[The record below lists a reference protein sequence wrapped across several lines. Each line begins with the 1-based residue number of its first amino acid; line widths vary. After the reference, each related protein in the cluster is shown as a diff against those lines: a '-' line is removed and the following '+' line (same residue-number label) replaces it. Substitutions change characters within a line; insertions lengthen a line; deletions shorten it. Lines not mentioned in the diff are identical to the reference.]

1 MIEKKNALT
10 VTHLTKVFKLP
21 HDKQA
26 SIKGSIINVVRGTS
40 KTYEKQK
47 VLENISFEVNEGEFY
62 GIVGRNGS
70 GKSTLLKIL
79 AGIYTPTSGK
89 VVINGQLTPFIELG
103 VGFNQ
108 ELTGR
113 ENVFLNGA
121 LLGFTRKEMAA
132 MYDKIVAF
140 AELERFMDQKLKNY
154 SSGMQVRLAFSIAIQ
169 AKGNI
174 LLIDEVLA
182 VGDTA
187 FQKKCY
193 AVFQALKREGR
204 TVVFVTL
211 SLGDVERFCDRVLV
225 LDKGKQIG
233 VYEPHE
239 ARVKYEKMNQ
249 PAESDVAGKDQQSR
263 WGDGPVVIDKVEVKS
278 QNVPLKRAIKPN
290 SPLDIIIHLRTTR
303 PLKAHEEKITVGMNI
318 FSEDGHNL
326 FGPNTSEYA
335 VKATTKQLS
344 LHIPKLNLNKGQYF
358 LTFAIFDE
366 KSIENY
372 DHLDRTVT
380 FFVDVDNSYYGSV
393 DFDHSWSIDN

>member
-47 VLENISFEVNEGEFY
+47 VLDNISFEVNEGEFY

-121 LLGFTRKEMAA
+121 LLGFTRKEMAT

-193 AVFQALKREGR
+193 AVFQSLKREGR
-204 TVVFVTL
+204 TVVFVTH
-211 SLGDVERFCDRVLV
+211 SMGDVERFCDRVLV

-233 VYEPHE
+233 IYEPHE

-249 PAESDVAGKDQQSR
+249 SSDSNHVGGSHLSR
-263 WGDGPVVIDKVEVKS
+263 WGDGPVIIDKVEVSS
-278 QNVPLKRAIKPN
+278 QNVPIKRYVKSNA
-290 SPLDIIIHLRTTR
+290 PLDIKLYLKTTR
-303 PLKAHEEKITVGMNI
+303 PLQSHEKNITVGMNI

-326 FGPNTSEYA
+326 FGPNTTEHTVS
-335 VKATTKQLS
+335 ATTKQLS
-344 LHIPKLNLNKGQYF
+344 LHISKLNLNKGRYF
-358 LTFAIFDE
+358 LTFAVFDE
-366 KSIENY
+366 RSIQNY
-372 DHLDRTVT
+372 DHLDRSVE
-380 FFVDVDNSYYGSV
+380 FYVDAENSYYGSV
-393 DFDHSWSIDN
+393 DFPHKWSIDN

>member
-1 MIEKKNALT
+1 
-10 VTHLTKVFKLP
+10 
-21 HDKQA
+21 
-26 SIKGSIINVVRGTS
+26 
-40 KTYEKQK
+40 
-47 VLENISFEVNEGEFY
+47 
-62 GIVGRNGS
+62 
-70 GKSTLLKIL
+70 
-79 AGIYTPTSGK
+79 
-89 VVINGQLTPFIELG
+89 
-103 VGFNQ
+103 
-108 ELTGR
+108 
-113 ENVFLNGA
+113 
-121 LLGFTRKEMAA
+121 MAA
-132 MYDKIVAF
+132 MYDEIVAF

-204 TVVFVTL
+204 TVVFVTH
-211 SLGDVERFCDRVLV
+211 SMGDVERFCDRVLV
-225 LDKGKQIG
+225 LDKGTQIG

-239 ARVKYEKMNQ
+239 ARVIYEKMNQ
-249 PAESDVAGKDQQSR
+249 PAEADAAGEGQKSR
-263 WGDGPVVIDKVEVKS
+263 WGSGPVVVDKVEVKS
-278 QNVPLKRAIKPN
+278 DNKPLKRSVKPN
-290 SPLDIIIHLRTTR
+290 APLDITIHLKTTR
-303 PLKAHEEKITVGMNI
+303 PLKSHEKNITVGMNI

-326 FGPNTSEYA
+326 FGPNTNEYT

-380 FFVDVDNSYYGSV
+380 FFVDVDNTYYGSV
-393 DFDHSWSIDN
+393 DFDHSWSIDT